1 MEHVIV
7 VIIQTRGH
15 TLVIVIVIDLFDNSG
30 PFNDGFFCVYHRLKV
45 IFFCHLYFGMQ
56 PLVSVVHVHIMFD
69 Y

>member
-30 PFNDGFFCVYHRLKV
+30 PFNDGFYWVYLILKV

-56 PLVSVVHVHIMFD
+56 QLVLYI
-69 Y
+69 